1 MQIPTIRPI
10 ILVVESDPIELTGL
24 AASLHMAG
32 YDVVSARGPE
42 TALKAV
48 RTTCFDLAVVNVN
61 LRGRSGEKLREE
73 IRTLDLNRETPYLF
87 LSDKQKP
94 DVILRR
100 YENEGVFHLRTPFDV
115 NVFLDLVDRA
125 MWLPH
130 LVTAHIGSTADSSK
144 HDGTESESRRPSH
157 FQPRGPHYRSDVS
170 LVTSRR

>member
-1 MQIPTIRPI
+1 MQIPAIRPI

-32 YDVVSARGPE
+32 NDVISARGPE

-61 LRGRSGEKLREE
+61 LCGRSGEKLREE

-115 NVFLDLVDRA
+115 TVFLDLVDRA

-130 LVTAHIGSTADSSK
+130 LVTAHIGSTTDSSK
-144 HDGTESESRRPSH
+144 HDGTESESRRPSR

>member
-1 MQIPTIRPI
+1 MQIPAIRPI

-144 HDGTESESRRPSH
+144 HDGTKSESRRPSR
-157 FQPRGPHYRSDVS
+157 FQPRGPHYRSEVS

>member
-1 MQIPTIRPI
+1 MQIPAIRPI

-100 YENEGVFHLRTPFDV
+100 YENAGVFHLRTPFDV

-144 HDGTESESRRPSH
+144 HDGTESESRRPSR
-157 FQPRGPHYRSDVS
+157 FQPRGPHYRSEVS